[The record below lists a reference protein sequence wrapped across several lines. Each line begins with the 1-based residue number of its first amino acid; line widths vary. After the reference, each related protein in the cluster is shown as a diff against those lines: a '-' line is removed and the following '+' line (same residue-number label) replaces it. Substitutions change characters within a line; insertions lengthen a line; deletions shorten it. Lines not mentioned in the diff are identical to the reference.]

1 MSKNKL
7 PADKQ
12 SLLAAENYEIFN
24 RDLLRKVFPRILR
37 ELKEE
42 NKRVKA
48 GDLIPFYF
56 TLLSYIDGV
65 EYLSDGATP
74 NASFGAAFPNQ
85 STVHEITGIDTRR
98 QTWLAEVLKQNGL
111 LLDYEEKYI
120 NLRRYIFY
128 YPSFCPDISD
138 DGFVI
143 DAETGEKITQDV
155 PFLMTELKRINK
167 R

>member
-7 PADKQ
+7 PTDKQ

-155 PFLMTELKRINK
+155 PFLMAELKRINK

>member
-65 EYLSDGATP
+65 EYLSDGVTP

-128 YPSFCPDISD
+128 YPSFCPNISD

-155 PFLMTELKRINK
+155 PFLMAELKRINK